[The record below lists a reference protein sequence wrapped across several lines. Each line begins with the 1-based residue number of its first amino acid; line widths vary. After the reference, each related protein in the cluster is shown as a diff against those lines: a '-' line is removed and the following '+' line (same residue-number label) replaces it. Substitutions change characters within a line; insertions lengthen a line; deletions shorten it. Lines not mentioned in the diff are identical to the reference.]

1 MCAPEF
7 ENCALELSTIGF
19 GFFVLWIPSSLCK
32 TTLKTPSFSFPKHFI
47 HSVSPSARPVS
58 SLPPSFLA
66 AAAVASGAW
75 SFHVSLHGSRLLVQ
89 LDATI
94 QKHCKTKIATILSLS
109 PLSLQVVPVVVT
121 LLLVL
126 ELLLLSLS
134 LSLSLS
140 RCVCLYLCVLLC
152 VCF

>member
-1 MCAPEF
+1 LFHEF
-7 ENCALELSTIGF
+7 LRRSAKPPWKLPPFLS
-19 GFFVLWIPSSLCK
+19 K
-32 TTLKTPSFSFPKHFI
+32 TLHSFSQ
-47 HSVSPSARPVS
+47 SVSPSARPIS
-58 SLPPSFLA
+58 SLRPSFLVAA
-66 AAAVASGAW
+66 AAAVASGTW
-75 SFHVSLHGSRLLVQ
+75 SFHVSLRGSRLLVQ

-134 LSLSLS
+134 HSLSLSLSLS
-140 RCVCLYLCVLLC
+140 RCVCLCLCVLLC